1 MDDPLLPI
9 IVLVILIFIN
19 AFFAAAEISVI
30 SLSEAKLKKQAE
42 EGDKKAKKLLK
53 LMQTPD
59 RFLSAIQ
66 IAITLAGFLSS
77 AFAADSFAG
86 PLTNWL
92 REDLGF
98 TAIPAG
104 TLNTIMV
111 ILVTII
117 LSYFSLV
124 LGELVPKRLGMKK
137 TEKVARATVGVVSA
151 VAKVF
156 RPLIWFLSKST
167 NAVLRL
173 MGIDPKAEEEEVSE
187 DEIRMMV
194 DLGEEQ
200 GAIEATE
207 KELIENIFEFNN
219 TTAEDVMVHRTHMV
233 MVWIDDTHED
243 IINTIKESGMSRFP
257 VYEEDADDIIG
268 ILSTREYLLNAQLPH
283 PKALRDL
290 LRPAYF
296 VPESVRTDVLFRDMQ
311 SKKVHLSIV
320 VDEYGGT
327 SGLVTLEDLL
337 EEIVGNIYD
346 EFDPQEEKDIEQLE
360 ENLWKVSGSCP
371 LDLVAEALDIE
382 FDEDEESD
390 TLGGLV
396 YTQLSMIPKDGTQLE
411 VDACGLHIKVT
422 DISERRVEWALVSKL
437 APVDEDGDD
446 EEDED

>member
-19 AFFAAAEISVI
+19 AFFAAAEIAII

-42 EGDKKAKKLLK
+42 DGDKKAKKLLK
-53 LMQTPD
+53 LVQSPD
-59 RFLSAIQ
+59 RLLSAIQ

-77 AFAADSFAG
+77 AFAADSFAD
-86 PLTNWL
+86 PLVHWL
-92 REDLGF
+92 IEDMHC
-98 TAIPAG
+98 TIPSNA
-104 TLNTIMV
+104 LNTIVV
-111 ILVTII
+111 IVITII

-137 TEKVARATVGVVSA
+137 TEKVARFTVGLVSA
-151 VAKVF
+151 VARFF

-173 MGIDPKAEEEEVSE
+173 MGIDPTAEEEEVSE
-187 DEIRMMV
+187 DEILMMV

-200 GAIEATE
+200 GAIETTE

-219 TTAEDVMVHRTHMV
+219 TTAEDVMVHRTAMV
-233 MVWIDDTHED
+233 MVWVDDTAEE
-243 IINTIKESGMSRFP
+243 IIKTIRESGMSRFP

-268 ILSTREYLLNAQLPH
+268 ILSTREYLLNAQLAH
-283 PKALRDL
+283 PKTLREL

-360 ENLWKVSGSCP
+360 ENLWKIAGSCS
-371 LDLVAEALDIE
+371 LDHVAEALDIQ
-382 FDEDEESD
+382 FDEDEEVD

-396 YTQLSMIPKDGTQLE
+396 YAQLSMIPKDGTQLE

-422 DISERRVEWALVSKL
+422 EITDRRVEWTLVSKN
-437 APVDEDGDD
+437 PSEEIE
-446 EEDED
+446 EED

>member
-9 IVLVILIFIN
+9 LILVILIFIN
-19 AFFAAAEISVI
+19 AFFAAAEIAVI

-53 LMQTPD
+53 LMQSPD

-77 AFAADSFAG
+77 AFAADSFSD
-86 PLTNWL
+86 PLTAWL
-92 REDLGF
+92 IGLG
-98 TAIPAG
+98 AKIPES

-111 ILVTII
+111 VVITII

-124 LGELVPKRLGMKK
+124 LGELVPKRLAMKK
-137 TEKVARATVGVVSA
+137 TEGVARATVGLVSA
-151 VAKVF
+151 VATVF

-173 MGIDPKAEEEEVSE
+173 LGIDPKADEEEVSE
-187 DEIRMMV
+187 DEILMMV
-194 DLGEEQ
+194 DLGEER
-200 GAIEATE
+200 GAIEANE

-219 TTAEDVMVHRTHMV
+219 TNAEDVMVHRTDMV
-233 MVWIDDTHED
+233 MIWADETHDE
-243 IINTIKESGMSRFP
+243 IIRTIKESGMSRFP

-268 ILSTREYLLNAQLPH
+268 ILSTREYLLNAQLSH
-283 PKALRDL
+283 PKVMREL

-311 SKKVHLSIV
+311 SKKVHLAIV

-327 SGLVTLEDLL
+327 SGLVTMEDLL
-337 EEIVGNIYD
+337 EEIFGNIYD
-346 EFDPQEEKDIEQLE
+346 EFDPQEEKEIEQVE
-360 ENLWKVSGSCP
+360 ENLWKISGSCP
-371 LDLVAEALDIE
+371 LDQVAETLDIE

-396 YTQLSMIPKDGTQLE
+396 YAQLNVIPQDGTQLE
-411 VDACGLHIKVT
+411 VEACGLHIKVT
-422 DISERRVEWALVSKL
+422 EITDRRVEWTLVSKL
-437 APVDEDGDD
+437 KKETAPDEDDD
-446 EEDED
+446 